1 MATLTVST
9 TATANIEGVER
20 EFKSTNTAD
29 VKGIVD
35 MEVTLNHSDE
45 PTTLLQVTPGQ
56 KGGGSVE
63 NFKFLG
69 IKNAG
74 DVVCEIMMKAMNY
87 HDNGSNSDIHS
98 DTYNVGTYK
107 HLQHPFIS
115 TLLYPGQHMVYQN
128 PRMVIY
134 NEDIGGTTPE
144 SAANAAQVNLIAS
157 ATKSIGGGTDR
168 GPTDGNGY
176 ATHATHWTET
186 DTNGIVAGTYVI
198 NFYASGYQELGI
210 TSTTNKGAAVTENTE
225 TNLAANTA
233 YAFNITVNGGSAQTI
248 SFTTDASNTLLGN
261 PIDSTDTG
269 VLRKIQRSLNSN
281 STTNGVTVRIIDGD
295 VRFTSSRNR
304 TSDSAIA
311 LAAPSSGTTIFGV
324 GIIPAIGNID
334 GAVAA
339 ALENGTLA
347 GSGRL
352 LSDPS
357 SSHLMLDK
365 GDGTLSRAD
374 GGYGFVD
381 YDEGGTVELFNC
393 PPNAEFQVHYEYD
406 SAHSGEVSMATDNVN
421 IMTIIY
427 GRSVT
432 QGKKGKLKLTAFE

>member
-9 TATANIEGVER
+9 TATATIEGVAR
-20 EFKSTNTAD
+20 EFTSTNTAD

-35 MEVTLNHSDE
+35 MEVTIGAGDL
-45 PTTLLQVTPGQ
+45 PTTLLSVTPGS
-56 KGGGSVE
+56 KAGGSVE

-69 IKNAG
+69 IKNSG
-74 DVVCEIMMKAMNY
+74 DVVCEIMMKAQNY

-98 DTYNVGTYK
+98 DTYSTGTYK
-107 HLQHPFIS
+107 HLQEPFIS

-134 NEDIGGTTPE
+134 NEDISDGIPE
-144 SAANAAQVNLIAS
+144 SAANAAQVSTITS
-157 ATKSIGGGTDR
+157 STKAIGSGTDR

-210 TSTTNKGAAVTENTE
+210 TNTTNKGAAVTESTE
-225 TNLAANTA
+225 TNAAKNTA
-233 YAFNITVNGGSAQTI
+233 YAFNIAVNGASAETI
-248 SFTTDASNTLLGN
+248 AFTTDSSNTLLGN
-261 PIDSTDTG
+261 PEDSDDTG
-269 VLRKIQRSLNSN
+269 VLRKIQAALNAN
-281 STTNGVTVRIIDGD
+281 AVTNGVTVRIINGD
-295 VRFTSSRNR
+295 IRFTSGKNR
-304 TSDSAIA
+304 MSDSAIA

-324 GIIPAIGNID
+324 GIIPAIGNVD

-339 ALENGTLA
+339 ALENGTVA

-352 LSDPS
+352 LSEPS
-357 SSHLMLDK
+357 SNHLMLDN
-365 GDGTLSRAD
+365 GDGTLSRAN
-374 GGYGFVD
+374 GGHGYVD
-381 YDEGGTVELFNC
+381 YDEGGTTELYGC
-393 PPNAEFQVHYEYD
+393 PPNAEFHVHYEYD
-406 SAHSGEVSMATDNVN
+406 SAHSGEVSSAADTTN
-421 IMTIIY
+421 IMTTVY

-432 QGKKGKLKLTAFE
+432 QGKQAKIKLTAFE